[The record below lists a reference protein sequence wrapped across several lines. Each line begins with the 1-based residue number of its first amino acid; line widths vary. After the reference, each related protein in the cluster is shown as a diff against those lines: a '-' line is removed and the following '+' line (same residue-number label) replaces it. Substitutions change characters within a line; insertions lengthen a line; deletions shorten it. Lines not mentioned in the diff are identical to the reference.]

1 MKTLFTAAAAAALT
15 AGAAFAQEADA
26 EITFEALDTDMNGV
40 LSLEEVQ
47 AAAPDVTAEAFA
59 EYDEDG
65 DEALNEDEFDAWVD
79 AQAEADE
86 DGEGEDDGEDEE
98 PADGPYQR

>member
-15 AGAAFAQEADA
+15 ASAAFAQDADM
-26 EITFEALDTDMNGV
+26 EITFDALDADGNGV

-65 DEALNEDEFDAWVD
+65 DEALNEDEFDAWVK
-79 AQAEADE
+79 ARAES
-86 DGEGEDDGEDEE
+86 EDDGGEQPSD
-98 PADGPYQR
+98 DPYQR